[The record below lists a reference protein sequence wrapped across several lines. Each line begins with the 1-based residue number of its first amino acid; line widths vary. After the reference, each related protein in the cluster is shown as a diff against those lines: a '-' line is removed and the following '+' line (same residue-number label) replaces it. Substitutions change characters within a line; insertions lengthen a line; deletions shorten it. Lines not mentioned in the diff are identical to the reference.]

1 MIFCSPNIYYYYYY
15 YYYSYYYYYYYYYDD
30 DDFTKIKEDF
40 EKFPSCRYKTAK
52 LKSDSVENYT
62 FI

>member
-1 MIFCSPNIYYYYYY
+1 MTFCSPNIYY
-15 YYYSYYYYYYYYYDD
+15 YYYYYYYYYDD
-30 DDFTKIKEDF
+30 DDFTKIKEDY
-40 EKFPSCRYKTAK
+40 EKFHSYRYKTAK